1 MEIIAHRG
9 FWRKKTDQNT
19 ISAFK
24 LALNNYY
31 GIETDIRD
39 QNGHLVVSHD
49 IPKKKSTRL
58 SELFRI
64 YSLNS
69 SDRTLA
75 LNIKA
80 DGLQKELLKL
90 LKKYDIKNYFVF
102 DMSIPESIKYSKT
115 PLNIYMRLSE
125 YEKNYKNFVFKG
137 LWIDQFNSDWIS
149 PMQIKIYLKSKINI
163 CLVSSEL
170 HQRDQ
175 EQLWKMIFRNNIYK
189 YKNFSLCTDFP
200 SEARKFFDA

>member
-19 ISAFK
+19 VSAFK
-24 LALNNYY
+24 LALNNCF

-49 IPKKKSTRL
+49 IPKKKLIRL
-58 SELFRI
+58 SELFSI

-69 SDRTLA
+69 SNQTLA

-90 LKKYDIKNYFVF
+90 LRRYDIKNYFVF

-149 PMQIKIYLKSKINI
+149 PRQIKIYLKSKINI

-175 EQLWKMIFRNNIYK
+175 EQLWKMIIRNNIYK

>member
-19 ISAFK
+19 IGAFK
-24 LALNNYY
+24 LALNNHF

-39 QNGHLVVSHD
+39 QNGQLVISHD
-49 IPKKKSTRL
+49 IPKKKSIKL
-58 SELFRI
+58 HELFKI

-69 SDRTLA
+69 SYCTLA

-90 LKKYDIKNYFVF
+90 IKKYHIKNYFIF

-115 PLNIYMRLSE
+115 PLNNYMRLSE
-125 YEKNYKNFVFKG
+125 YEKDYKNFVFKG
-137 LWIDQFNSDWIS
+137 LWIDQFKSDWIS
-149 PMQIKIYLKSKINI
+149 PKQIKILLKSKIDI

-175 EQLWKMIFRNNIYK
+175 KQLWKMILRNNIYK